1 MKTFRRS
8 WKMSVAYDPNNIFA
22 KILRGEIPCEKV
34 FEDEA
39 VIAFMD
45 VMPRADG
52 HVLVVPKTP
61 ARGLFDVSP
70 EALSALILR
79 VQKIARAVKAAMGAE
94 GVTLHQFNEPAGGQ
108 TVFHMHFH
116 VIPRWEGVGLRG
128 HAAAMADSAALK
140 PHAEK
145 IRAALAA
152 EG

>member
-1 MKTFRRS
+1 
-8 WKMSVAYDPNNIFA
+8 MSATYDPNNIFA

-52 HVLVVPKTP
+52 HVLVLPKTP
-61 ARGLFDVSP
+61 ARGLLDIPP

-79 VQKIARAVKAAMGAE
+79 VQKIARAVKSAMGAE
-94 GVTLHQFNEPAGGQ
+94 GITLHQFNEPAGGQ
-108 TVFHMHFH
+108 SVFHIHFH
-116 VIPRWEGVGLRG
+116 VIPRWEGVCLRAHG
-128 HAAAMADSAALK
+128 GDMADRAVLK
-140 PHAEK
+140 AHADK

-152 EG
+152 QG